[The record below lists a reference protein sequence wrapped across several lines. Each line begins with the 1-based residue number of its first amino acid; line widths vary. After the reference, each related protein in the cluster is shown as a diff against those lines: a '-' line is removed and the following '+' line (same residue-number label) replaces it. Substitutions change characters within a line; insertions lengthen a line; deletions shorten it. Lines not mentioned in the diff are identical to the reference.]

1 MAIES
6 LFALGFAT
14 VFLVGV
20 AWYAST
26 HRAEDKESRRPR
38 NRAG

>member
-6 LFALGFAT
+6 LFALGLAT
-14 VFLVGV
+14 AFLVVV

-26 HRAEDKESRRPR
+26 HRAEDKKNRRS
-38 NRAG
+38 GDQSG

>member
-6 LFALGFAT
+6 L
-14 VFLVGV
+14 LVGV

-26 HRAEDKESRRPR
+26 HRAEDRKDPHRREGRSPD
-38 NRAG
+38 

>member
-14 VFLVGV
+14 VFLVAV

-26 HRAEDKESRRPR
+26 HRAEDKKNRRSDDLS
-38 NRAG
+38 G